1 MTNIVLIQ
9 GDTRPVI
16 NATLHLQGVVT
27 PINLTQCSVK
37 FQMRRADD
45 KLYTV
50 NSACS
55 IVNAVAGTVSYTLG
69 PNDLNT
75 PGDYVVQFEVTY
87 PDNKV
92 QTTATLIPIKVR
104 RQ

>member
-1 MTNIVLIQ
+1 MTDIVLIQ

-16 NATLHLQGVVT
+16 NATLHLQGAVT
-27 PINLTQCSVK
+27 PVNLTNCSVK

-50 NSACS
+50 NGSCS
-55 IVNAVAGTVSYTLG
+55 VVNAVAGTVSYSLG
-69 PNDLNT
+69 ANDLNT

-87 PDNKV
+87 PDTKV